1 MDQITGAN
9 GTIGYACVLYALQK
23 GYRVRCVVRRE
34 DAFTTIKSGP
44 SVQPHLANLESV
56 VVPDNA
62 ADGAYDEAFA
72 GVRYVVHIA
81 GVWPLPSLHPDNEIY
96 NPFMQSM
103 KNVLSSAK
111 ASRTVTRVVFT
122 QAGAGLVDSEVGD
135 TYGRDMALV
144 LDEHVKVN
152 TESLTYHPPL
162 ASSHQAYCAAK
173 AQCMEYLDQLRRSNA
188 MPFSIVQV
196 IPGTV
201 IGPSELAR
209 TVEEAMKSLDRQTRA
224 LICDDNTPRY
234 AFGFVHVQDCAR
246 VHIEALDEE
255 KVKTAD
261 VPPWFIAAATTEE
274 GLNGYQVWAKA
285 VAMVERV
292 FWIELKSGMYRVGR
306 ERVPTNM
313 PYRVDSRE
321 TERMLLGG
329 EKIRGLEDSVRE
341 VGRWCARLVGE
352 AFNEVYV

>member
-1 MDQITGAN
+1 MPRF
-9 GTIGYACVLYALQK
+9 GTLDVAPIA
-23 GYRVRCVVRRE
+23 
-34 DAFTTIKSGP
+34 
-44 SVQPHLANLESV
+44 
-56 VVPDNA
+56 PDLPDLSA
-62 ADGAYDEAFA
+62 
-72 GVRYVVHIA
+72 IA
-81 GVWPLPSLHPDNEIY
+81 GPEWELPDAELLQINWEVDDAAALSLTPPSLHPSIP
-96 NPFMQSM
+96 PF
-103 KNVLSSAK
+103 
-111 ASRTVTRVVFT
+111 ASFFAARFPE
-122 QAGAGLVDSEVGD
+122 SPVG
-135 TYGRDMALV
+135 
-144 LDEHVKVN
+144 
-152 TESLTYHPPL
+152 
-162 ASSHQAYCAAK
+162 
-173 AQCMEYLDQLRRSNA
+173 
-188 MPFSIVQV
+188 PFSIVQV

-201 IGPSELAR
+201 IGPSELVKTA
-209 TVEEAMKSLDRQTRA
+209 EEALKSMDRQTRA
-224 LICDDNTPRY
+224 LLCDDNTPRY

-329 EKIRGLEDSVRE
+329 DKIRGLEDSVRE

>member
-1 MDQITGAN
+1 M
-9 GTIGYACVLYALQK
+9 
-23 GYRVRCVVRRE
+23 RCIVRRE
-34 DAFTTIKSGP
+34 DAFATIKSGP
-44 SVQPHLANLESV
+44 SVQPHLANLEV
-56 VVPDNA
+56 AVVPDNA
-62 ADGAYDEAFA
+62 ADGAYDKAFA

-111 ASRTVTRVVFT
+111 ASGTVTRVVFT

-144 LDEHVKVN
+144 LNEHVKVN
-152 TESLTYHPPL
+152 AESLTYRPPL

-173 AQCMEYLDQLRRSNA
+173 AQCMEYLDQLRRSDA

-201 IGPSELAR
+201 IGPSELAT
-209 TVEEAMKSLDRQTRA
+209 TVEEAVKTLDRQTKA
-224 LICDDNTPRY
+224 LIFDNNTPRY

-255 KVKTAD
+255 KVKAAD
-261 VPPWFIAAATTEE
+261 LPPWFIAAATTEE

-285 VAMVERV
+285 VDMVEKD
-292 FWIELKSGMYRVGR
+292 FKIELKSGIFRVGK
-306 ERVPTNM
+306 ERVPINM

-321 TERMLLGG
+321 TERVLLGG

-341 VGRWCARLVGE
+341 VARWCEQLSLRAYHSL
-352 AFNEVYV
+352 YT

>member
-1 MDQITGAN
+1 
-9 GTIGYACVLYALQK
+9 
-23 GYRVRCVVRRE
+23 
-34 DAFTTIKSGP
+34 
-44 SVQPHLANLESV
+44 
-56 VVPDNA
+56 
-62 ADGAYDEAFA
+62 
-72 GVRYVVHIA
+72 
-81 GVWPLPSLHPDNEIY
+81 
-96 NPFMQSM
+96 
-103 KNVLSSAK
+103 
-111 ASRTVTRVVFT
+111 
-122 QAGAGLVDSEVGD
+122 
-135 TYGRDMALV
+135 MALV

-152 TESLTYHPPL
+152 AESLIYRPPL

-209 TVEEAMKSLDRQTRA
+209 TAEEALKTLDRQTKA
-224 LICDDNTPRY
+224 LIFDDNTPRY

-255 KVKTAD
+255 KVRAVD

-285 VAMVERV
+285 VDMIEKV
-292 FWIELKSGMYRVGR
+292 FWNELKIGMFTVGKD
-306 ERVPTNM
+306 RVPINM
-313 PYRVDSRE
+313 PYRVDSTE

-329 EKIRGLEDSVRE
+329 EKIRGLEDSVRD
-341 VGRWCARLVGE
+341 VARWLLTV
-352 AFNEVYV
+352 